1 MTKEFAEEHPYLEN
15 DVIVDNTKFIYQ
27 RSQYMP
33 PERRSE
39 LIDCY
44 LVGEEA
50 TYSQVPHDI
59 LLDRMEKVLEKEK
72 RRGVNEYESSE
83 WKKVH
88 RRINDEPEPSDHDD
102 TESEVDASRYS
113 EDQSMTDL
121 DETESV
127 WRIPGKF
134 ELKPCT
140 RASQQVEL
148 SEQLSKE
155 IDALWE
161 SRTYVYTGM
170 GSNMDVSKSV
180 GIFKSK
186 VETFLKDFQG
196 QLSNYEISFWKERLN
211 ITLTAAKTY
220 NQ

>member
-1 MTKEFAEEHPYLEN
+1 
-15 DVIVDNTKFIYQ
+15 
-27 RSQYMP
+27 MP
-33 PERRSE
+33 PERRRE
-39 LIDCY
+39 IIDCY

-50 TYSQVPHDI
+50 TYSEVPYDV
-59 LLDRMEKVLEKEK
+59 LLDRMEKVLEREK
-72 RRGVNEYESSE
+72 FHGVCEYESSE

-102 TESEVDASRYS
+102 TESEVDASQYS
-113 EDQSMTDL
+113 EDQSETDL
-121 DETESV
+121 YERGSV
-127 WRIPGKF
+127 WSIPGKF
-134 ELKPCT
+134 ELKSCT
-140 RASQQVEL
+140 RASQQDFEL
-148 SEQLSKE
+148 SERLSKE
-155 IDALWE
+155 IDDLWK

-211 ITLTAAKTY
+211 ITLNAVKTC
-220 NQ
+220 NQRQTRGFQEKV